1 MEVSV
6 KEARNM
12 ISTLLDRTQKGEEI
26 LILRRGKRVARLVP
40 VANSEKRL
48 PDLSDFRA
56 SIMVK
61 GGSLSQAVID
71 SRNMERY

>member
-6 KEARNM
+6 KEARNS
-12 ISTLLDRTQKGEEI
+12 IGTLLDRTQKGEEI
-26 LILRRGKRVARLVP
+26 LITRRGKKVARLVP
-40 VANSEKRL
+40 VDISEKRL

-56 SIMVK
+56 SIAVR
-61 GGSLSQAVID
+61 GASLSQTVID

>member
-6 KEARNM
+6 KEARNS
-12 ISTLLDRTQKGEEI
+12 IGTLLDRTQKGEEI
-26 LILRRGKRVARLVP
+26 LISRRGKKVARLVP
-40 VANSEKRL
+40 VDISEKRL

-56 SIMVK
+56 SIAVR
-61 GGSLSQAVID
+61 GASLSQTVID

>member
-6 KEARNM
+6 KQARNS
-12 ISTLLDRTQKGEEI
+12 IATLLDLTQKGEEI
-26 LILRRGKRVARLVP
+26 LILRRGKKVARLVSI
-40 VANSEKRL
+40 VNSEKRL

-56 SIMVK
+56 SIVV
-61 GGSLSQAVID
+61 GGDSLSQAVID

>member
-6 KEARNM
+6 KEARNK
-12 ISTLLDRTQKGEEI
+12 ISTLLDRTEKGEEI
-26 LILRRGKRVARLVP
+26 LILRRGKKVARLVP
-40 VANSEKRL
+40 VANSERGL

-61 GGSLSQAVID
+61 GGSLSQVVIH